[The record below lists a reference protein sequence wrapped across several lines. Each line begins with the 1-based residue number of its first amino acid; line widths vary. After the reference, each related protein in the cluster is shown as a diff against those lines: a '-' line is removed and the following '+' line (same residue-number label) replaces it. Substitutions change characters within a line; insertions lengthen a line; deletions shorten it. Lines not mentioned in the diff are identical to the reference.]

1 VKYSESR
8 FVSDLDTFTVNGA
21 DNVSAR
27 PGVKKFQILLDPQG
41 GCLQGQARFINTGLV
56 ADFD

>member
-1 VKYSESR
+1 MKYSER
-8 FVSDLDTFTVNGA
+8 RLVLDLDTFTVNGA

-27 PGVKKFQILLDPQG
+27 SGVKKLQILLDPQG